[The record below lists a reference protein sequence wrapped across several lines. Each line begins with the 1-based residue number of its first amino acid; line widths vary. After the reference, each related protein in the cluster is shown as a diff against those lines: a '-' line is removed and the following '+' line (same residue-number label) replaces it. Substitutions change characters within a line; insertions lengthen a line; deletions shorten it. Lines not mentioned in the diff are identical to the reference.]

1 MRYAESIAERSAAD
15 KHRSVGYMP
24 ARVLQG
30 LAGPGRVERGG
41 PEGPWQPVPLGEQL
55 LPHCHPL
62 SGAGAEVTLTVG
74 RRGDSIS
81 KSCVCVC
88 VSVGCLFVCQC
99 WRR

>member
-1 MRYAESIAERSAAD
+1 MRYAESIAERSATD
-15 KHRSVGYMP
+15 KHRSVCSMP

-41 PEGPWQPVPLGEQL
+41 PEGPWQTVSLGEQL

-62 SGAGAEVTLTVG
+62 SGTGAEVTLTVG

-81 KSCVCVC
+81 KSHVGVCLVSFCV
-88 VSVGCLFVCQC
+88 LMFM
-99 WRR
+99 